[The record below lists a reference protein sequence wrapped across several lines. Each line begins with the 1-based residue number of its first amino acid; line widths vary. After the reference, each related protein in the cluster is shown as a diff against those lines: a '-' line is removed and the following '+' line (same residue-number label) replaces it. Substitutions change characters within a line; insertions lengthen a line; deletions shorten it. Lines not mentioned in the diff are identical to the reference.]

1 MIHVYCSPISSQEYG
16 IGLRGNSTLHIFP
29 YSAHKGASMKTTASI
44 TLLLCLMCSAATAA
58 EPSTKPDTDAMKG
71 MMGDLLNT
79 GKGILTEIDR
89 NLGNKEEPPVP
100 DNMKVVGTNEEF
112 AKVAKVSV
120 LKMEEPTRGQVTVT
134 LAIANETDTPM
145 RITNLSQL
153 GAVILLDSDS
163 FAYPLNE
170 PSLAED
176 VVVLPQSKT
185 RARFTFTGVE
195 GKPARVR
202 FMGEEAKI

>member
-1 MIHVYCSPISSQEYG
+1 
-16 IGLRGNSTLHIFP
+16 
-29 YSAHKGASMKTTASI
+29 MKTTACI
-44 TLLLCLMCSAATAA
+44 TLLLSLICSATIAA
-58 EPSTKPDTDAMKG
+58 EPSTKPESDSMQG
-71 MMGDLLNT
+71 IMGDLLNT
-79 GKGILTEIDR
+79 GKGILTEIDK
-89 NLGNKEEPPVP
+89 NIGNTKDKTPQP
-100 DNMKVVGTNEEF
+100 DNMKVVGTNDEF
-112 AKVAKVSV
+112 TKVATVSV
-120 LKMEEPTRGQVTVT
+120 LKVEEPTRGQVTVT
-134 LAIANETDTPM
+134 LAIANETDSPM

>member
-1 MIHVYCSPISSQEYG
+1 
-16 IGLRGNSTLHIFP
+16 
-29 YSAHKGASMKTTASI
+29 MKTTASLA
-44 TLLLCLMCSAATAA
+44 LLLSLLCFHAMAA
-58 EPSTKPDTDAMKG
+58 EPATDSMKG
-71 MMGDLLNT
+71 VMGDLLNT
-79 GKGILTEIDR
+79 GKGILTEIDK
-89 NLGNKEEPPVP
+89 NLGKDKEAPPLP
-100 DNMKVVGTNEEF
+100 DNTKVVGTNEEF
-112 AKVAKVSV
+112 AKAANVSV
-120 LKMEEPTRGQVTVT
+120 LKVEEPTRGQVTVT
-134 LAIANETDTPM
+134 LAIANETDTPL

-170 PSLAED
+170 PALAED

-202 FMGEEAKI
+202 FMGQEAKV

>member
-1 MIHVYCSPISSQEYG
+1 
-16 IGLRGNSTLHIFP
+16 
-29 YSAHKGASMKTTASI
+29 MKTTASL
-44 TLLLCLMCSAATAA
+44 TLFLCLMCSAALAA
-58 EPSTKPDTDAMKG
+58 EPTTKLDDGSMKAV
-71 MMGDLLNT
+71 MGDLLNT
-79 GKGILTEIDR
+79 GKGILSELDK
-89 NLGNKEEPPVP
+89 NLGNTKQDPPAP
-100 DNMKVVGTNEEF
+100 DNMTVVATNEEF

-120 LKMEEPTRGQVTVT
+120 LKVEEPTRGQVTAT
-134 LAIANETDTPM
+134 LAIANETDAPI

-163 FAYPLNE
+163 FAYPLSE

-185 RARFTFTGVE
+185 RARFTFTGIE

-202 FMGEEAKI
+202 FMGAEAKI

>member
-1 MIHVYCSPISSQEYG
+1 
-16 IGLRGNSTLHIFP
+16 
-29 YSAHKGASMKTTASI
+29 MKTTASL
-44 TLLLCLMCSAATAA
+44 TLLLSLICSAALAA
-58 EPSTKPDTDAMKG
+58 EPANKPASDSMQG

-79 GKGILTEIDR
+79 GKGILTEIDK
-89 NLGNKEEPPVP
+89 NLGNNKDETPPP
-100 DNMKVVGTNEEF
+100 DNMKVVGTNDEF
-112 AKVAKVSV
+112 AKVATVSV
-120 LKMEEPTRGQVTVT
+120 LKVEEPTRGQVTVT

-170 PSLAED
+170 PSRVED

-202 FMGEEAKI
+202 FMGAEAKI

>member
-1 MIHVYCSPISSQEYG
+1 
-16 IGLRGNSTLHIFP
+16 
-29 YSAHKGASMKTTASI
+29 MKTTAS
-44 TLLLCLMCSAATAA
+44 LALFLCFMCSAAGSA
-58 EPSTKPDTDAMKG
+58 EPATDSMKG
-71 MMGDLLNT
+71 VMGDLLNT

-89 NLGNKEEPPVP
+89 NLGNSKEQAAAP
-100 DNMKVVGTNEEF
+100 DNMKIVGTNDEF
-112 AKVAKVSV
+112 AKVATVSV
-120 LKMEEPTRGQVTVT
+120 LKVEEPTRGQVTVT
-134 LAIANETDTPM
+134 LAVANETDNPL

-163 FAYPLNE
+163 FAYSLNE

-176 VVVLPQSKT
+176 VVVLPHSKT

-202 FMGEEAKI
+202 FMGAEAKI